1 VGIFSLFGK
10 KDRRQATP
18 DDKSSRSKE
27 STSRSTGKSSG
38 SSNGG
43 NGSSGGS
50 GGNSGSGKS
59 GQRPAVKRD
68 AQAALATALKIDAIE
83 SEMSSDFL
91 LNRHTLTASTTPP
104 KPADPAVSPAPRSS
118 AATPASTALSSSDPS
133 SGRPAP
139 PQNRQ
144 KPAEAGSTPARAAQK
159 TDQKPVQKT
168 AVPSPSTSAPKQ
180 AARQP
185 EKSSD
190 KPRAKPV
197 VPSTSALDVLDG
209 LPPLSDMGTTTQF
222 LLDGSS
228 ALGTVA
234 VAESE
239 VAAVVE
245 EAAIMFANGQNK
257 LVEHLLRNAIL
268 DNLQGED
275 IATIWLMLF
284 DLYQITG
291 KQQDFDNLSIE
302 YASRFERS
310 PPAWMATTQNAA
322 PAANVSS
329 PTVPF
334 SGRLD
339 ATSKKHVERVD
350 KMAET
355 YRALRLEFVRV
366 TDVDP
371 AGCQLL
377 LDLLLRLQKSG
388 HELVLV
394 AAPELAEKIRA
405 TLEVGRREDTEPA
418 WLLLMEVLR
427 LLNLEKQFEEASID
441 YCVTFEV
448 SPPAFVAPKNK
459 ITTAASASL
468 PAQGQAS
475 SPSSAASSETPPE
488 GFRLPPVIEGRID
501 NIIVAI
507 VTYSD
512 EHSPAIIDCSGL
524 NRIDFAAAGRLLTG
538 LAPFCGNG
546 KSFEFHG
553 VNHLVA
559 ALFNVIGLK
568 DIVRIVPRKS

>member
-18 DDKSSRSKE
+18 DDTSSRDKQ
-27 STSRSTGKSSG
+27 STARSSGKSST
-38 SSNGG
+38 SS
-43 NGSSGGS
+43 S
-50 GGNSGSGKS
+50 KP
-59 GQRPAVKRD
+59 GQRPAAKRD

-91 LNRHTLTASTTPP
+91 LSRHTLTPTTTPAQP
-104 KPADPAVSPAPRSS
+104 TSGPAPAPTPTSSSARPANPSSPAV
-118 AATPASTALSSSDPS
+118 AATAS
-133 SGRPAP
+133 
-139 PQNRQ
+139 
-144 KPAEAGSTPARAAQK
+144 
-159 TDQKPVQKT
+159 
-168 AVPSPSTSAPKQ
+168 AVRGTSAETDAKQAKQ
-180 AARQP
+180 AASPPVKQSSQKSAIP
-185 EKSSD
+185 PAKAAPPAKSS
-190 KPRAKPV
+190 AKPV
-197 VPSTSALDVLDG
+197 VPARAALDALGD
-209 LPPLSDMGTTTQF
+209 LPPLNDMGTTTQF
-222 LLDGSS
+222 LLGSS
-228 ALGTVA
+228 SSLGSVA
-234 VAESE
+234 MAESE

-257 LVEHLLRNAIL
+257 LVEQLLLNAIQ

-275 IATIWLMLF
+275 IIFIWLMLF

-291 KQQDFDNLSIE
+291 KQQEFDNLSIE

-310 PPAWMATTQNAA
+310 PPAWLGVTQSAA
-322 PAANVSS
+322 PSGAGTTSS

-339 ATSKKHVERVD
+339 ASSKKHVDRVD
-350 KMAET
+350 KMAEN

-394 AAPELAEKIRA
+394 AAPELADKIRA
-405 TLEVGRREDTEPA
+405 TLEVGRREDSEPA
-418 WLLLMEVLR
+418 WLLMMEVLR
-427 LLNLEKQFEEASID
+427 LLNLEKQFEEISID

-448 SPPAFVAPKNK
+448 SPPAFVAPPSKV
-459 ITTAASASL
+459 TTA
-468 PAQGQAS
+468 
-475 SPSSAASSETPPE
+475 SSAASAAAASQAAKGSTPAE
-488 GFRLPPVIEGRID
+488 GFRMPPVIEGRID
-501 NIIVAI
+501 HLIVAI
-507 VTYSD
+507 AAYSD
-512 EHSPAIIDCSGL
+512 EHSPAVIDCSAL

-568 DIVRIVPRKS
+568 DIARIVPRKS

>member
-10 KDRRQATP
+10 KDSRQATP

-27 STSRSTGKSSG
+27 STTRATGKSSG
-38 SSNGG
+38 SSAS
-43 NGSSGGS
+43 GSNNPGS
-50 GGNSGSGKS
+50 SGKS

-104 KPADPAVSPAPRSS
+104 KPMDPAGSPAPLPL
-118 AATPASTALSSSDPS
+118 A
-133 SGRPAP
+133 AP
-139 PQNRQ
+139 PVSPGLHDRTARTAPPPNGQ
-144 KPAEAGSTPARAAQK
+144 KLAEVGSAPARPAQK
-159 TDQKPVQKT
+159 TDHKPVQKT
-168 AVPSPSTSAPKQ
+168 AVPSPSAGAPKQ
-180 AARQP
+180 ATRPA
-185 EKSSD
+185 EKSTD

-197 VPSTSALDVLDG
+197 VPSASALDVLDG

-275 IATIWLMLF
+275 IVTIWLMLF
-284 DLYQITG
+284 DLYQITD

-334 SGRLD
+334 SGCLD
-339 ATSKKHVERVD
+339 ATCKKHVERVD

-366 TDVDP
+366 TGVDP

-405 TLEVGRREDTEPA
+405 TLEVGRREESEPA

-468 PAQGQAS
+468 SASGQAAS
-475 SPSSAASSETPPE
+475 ASSAASPETPPE

-568 DIVRIVPRKS
+568 DIARIVPRKS